1 MVSNAIK
8 ISQKMKKKKKLVEYR
23 KKYYEMRKKIIF
35 IIRKYFN
42 LENFAS
48 LQRKYKKL
56 FSFVLTFEKVCLNKQ
71 KTRNIWFSG
80 FASCLLK
87 CKKSFKLE
95 ARKFHFSRYKFLR
108 VGFFYFL
115 SSEGYLL
122 KCFIVKARKFHFRKN
137 RKNFFK

>member
-56 FSFVLTFEKVCLNKQ
+56 FSFVLMFEKVCLNKQ
-71 KTRNIWFSG
+71 KIQNIWFSG

-108 VGFFYFL
+108 VGSFYFL
-115 SSEGYLL
+115 SSEGYFL

-137 RKNFFK
+137 RKSFFK

>member
-1 MVSNAIK
+1 MVANAIK
-8 ISQKMKKKKKLVEYR
+8 ISQKMKKKKLVEYR

-71 KTRNIWFSG
+71 KTRNI
-80 FASCLLK
+80 
-87 CKKSFKLE
+87 
-95 ARKFHFSRYKFLR
+95 
-108 VGFFYFL
+108 
-115 SSEGYLL
+115 
-122 KCFIVKARKFHFRKN
+122 
-137 RKNFFK
+137 

>member
-1 MVSNAIK
+1 MTIWSWMLQRSLRK
-8 ISQKMKKKKKLVEYR
+8 WKKKEYR
-23 KKYYEMRKKIIF
+23 KRYYEMRKKFIS
-35 IIRKYFN
+35 IIRKYLN

-56 FSFVLTFEKVCLNKQ
+56 FPFVLMFEKFCLNKKKQ
-71 KTRNIWFSG
+71 RNIWFSG

-95 ARKFHFSRYKFLR
+95 DRKFHFSKYKLLR
-108 VGFFYFL
+108 VGCFYFL